1 MQIDEFLELAKRRRK
16 IRKFK
21 PDPISDEW
29 VEKIIDAARWAQSG
43 ANAQPWEF
51 IVIKDKKTKD
61 EIVRLYQEYHQQV
74 WNVERTRV
82 RELRHLA
89 YIDGPPTEPPGF
101 KDAPVFIVVC
111 GDPRTVQATILATH
125 FIPNEGGPGAH
136 FIKNM
141 ANATQILQLAA
152 AALGLGS
159 QWVSISRITE
169 TGLKTLLDVPD
180 ELTIP
185 TIVPVGY
192 PAYEASPTYRRELK
206 EIIHFDKY
214 DRSKFRSGED
224 IFQFLLEL
232 RRRTK
237 PAYAMFIEE

>member
-1 MQIDEFLELAKRRRK
+1 MQIDEFLELTRRRRN

-29 VEKIIDAARWAQSG
+29 VEKMIDAARWAQSG

-74 WNVERTRV
+74 WNVERTRI

-89 YIDGPPTEPPGF
+89 YIDGPPTKPPGF

-111 GDPRTVQATILATH
+111 GDPRAVQATILATH
-125 FIPNEGGPGAH
+125 FIPNEGGPSAH

-169 TGLKTLLDVPD
+169 TGLKALLDVPD

-192 PAYEASPTYRRELK
+192 PSYEAQPTYRRELK

-237 PAYAMFIEE
+237 PAYAMFIKE